1 MNDDM
6 VASPRDR
13 TDARCNRRLSR
24 HVLATARMTPM
35 DKIRRG
41 GKSARPIALTMRA
54 EMFEAMMAMS
64 YAALVAALVAL
75 VWQG

>member
-1 MNDDM
+1 
-6 VASPRDR
+6 
-13 TDARCNRRLSR
+13 
-24 HVLATARMTPM
+24 MTPM